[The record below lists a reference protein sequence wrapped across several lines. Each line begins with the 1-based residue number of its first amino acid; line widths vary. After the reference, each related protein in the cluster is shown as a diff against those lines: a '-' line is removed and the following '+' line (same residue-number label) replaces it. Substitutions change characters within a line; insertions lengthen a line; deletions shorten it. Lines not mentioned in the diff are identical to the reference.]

1 MTNAQVSPGEVDAE
15 ADDAAND
22 ADTNTVSQSATPWS
36 EKTEQQ
42 RPSAGGTPTVTG
54 SPASGAS
61 GNGSEAPGSG
71 PAPAAPATAPPP
83 SSPGRPAGVSAP
95 PPSDVYVPTYTSPA
109 PDQPGPR
116 EHTDPTPQT
125 DAPSLPDPSPQPPDA
140 GGLPELDPE
149 TIARLAPIALTAG
162 AMALGTLPMIA
173 SAIAGLA
180 GGGGNSGGNTGN
192 AAGGLTPEA
201 QQAIAVLQKL
211 KAAYGDGPSD
221 DPEVKALRRE
231 LGSKATGKGTTSSAV
246 KARQR
251 FQHNA
256 ATAFV
261 NLDNELAA
269 YISGLAGTSKVDNNA
284 VTSLLREVDTA
295 LAALGPQAYTQ
306 AGQQKVHQILTAAL
320 QKAHTIVTG
329 THDTATDTA
338 NAINRLTAQYLYNIN
353 GKVAPGSAK
362 TATPAAQ
369 KAVSVA
375 LAQVGDPYVW
385 GAEGPNSFD
394 CSGLMQYSVS
404 AAGGRI
410 PRTAREQYRQLP
422 KVQPADIRPGDLI
435 FPDAQFNGGNPT
447 HVVMYIGNGR
457 CVEAPQPGGRVHV
470 VPLPRGYHA
479 TRWS

>member
-15 ADDAAND
+15 ADGAAND
-22 ADTNTVSQSATPWS
+22 ADTDAASRSATPWS
-36 EKTEQQ
+36 DKSEQQ
-42 RPSAGGTPTVTG
+42 RPRADSTPALTG
-54 SPASGAS
+54 PPAPASS
-61 GNGSEAPGSG
+61 GNGSETPSSG
-71 PAPAAPATAPPP
+71 TAQAAPSTARDRSPGAPP
-83 SSPGRPAGVSAP
+83 STDA
-95 PPSDVYVPTYTSPA
+95 YVPTYTSPA
-109 PDQPGPR
+109 PDQP
-116 EHTDPTPQT
+116 TPQEQGES
-125 DAPSLPDPSPQPPDA
+125 APPTEAPAEPDSAPQPPPDA
-140 GGLPELDPE
+140 GGLPELDPD
-149 TIARLAPIALTAG
+149 TIARFAPVALTAG
-162 AMALGTLPMIA
+162 AMALSALPMIA

-180 GGGGNSGGNTGN
+180 GGGGNSASAPANGGNSGN
-192 AAGGLTPEA
+192 TAGGLTPEA
-201 QQAIAVLQKL
+201 QQAIAVLKQL
-211 KAAYGDGPSD
+211 EAAYGDSPSD

-231 LGSKATGKGTTSSAV
+231 LGIKTSGKGSTSSAV

-261 NLDNELAA
+261 NLDNELAT
-269 YISGLAGTSKVDNNA
+269 YITGLAGTSKVDNNA

-295 LAALGPQAYTQ
+295 LAALGPQAFTQ
-306 AGQQKVHQILTAAL
+306 AGQQKVHQILAAAL

-353 GKVAPGSAK
+353 GKVAPGSSR
-362 TATPAAQ
+362 TATTAAQ

-394 CSGLMQYSVS
+394 CSGLMQYSAS
-404 AAGGRI
+404 AAGGKI

-435 FPDAQFNGGNPT
+435 FPDAQFNGGSPT

-470 VPLPRGYHA
+470 IPLPRGYQA